1 MEKTTANIKD
11 LKLNSFVLID
21 GVPCKVEKVQVST
34 SGKHGHAK
42 VRVEAIGL
50 LDGTRHSIVEPAHE
64 TVEVPIVVAKKAQ
77 VLAVAGGKAQLMDL
91 QDYSQIE
98 LDIPEERKDEM
109 VPGNE
114 IDYYE
119 TMGIKT
125 LKKLK

>member
-1 MEKTTANIKD
+1 VEKTTASIKD
-11 LKLNSFVLID
+11 LKPNSFVLID
-21 GVPCKVEKVQVST
+21 GVPCRVEKVQVST
-34 SGKHGHAK
+34 AGKHGHAK

-50 LDGTRHSIVEPAHE
+50 LDETRHSIVGPAHE
-64 TVEVPIVVAKKAQ
+64 TVEVPIVLAKKAQ
-77 VLAVAGGKAQLMDL
+77 VLAVLGKKAQLMDL

-98 LDIPEERKDEM
+98 LDVPEEREDEV

>member
-1 MEKTTANIKD
+1 MEKTTTSIKN
-11 LKLNSFVLID
+11 LKENGFVIID
-21 GVPCKVEKVQVST
+21 GVPCRVYKVQIST
-34 SGKHGHAK
+34 TGKHGHAK

-50 LDGTRHSIVEPAHE
+50 FDNTRHSLIGPAHE
-64 TVEVPIVVAKKAQ
+64 TVEVPIVLKKKAQ
-77 VLAVAGGKAQLMDL
+77 ILAVVGKKVQIMDL
-91 QDYSQIE
+91 DDYSVFE
-98 LDIPEERKDEM
+98 LDIPEERKSEI

>member
-1 MEKTTANIKD
+1 MEKQTVSIKEI
-11 LKLNSFVLID
+11 KPNGFILID
-21 GVPCKVEKVQVST
+21 GVPCRVEKVQVST

-50 LDGTRHSIVEPAHE
+50 LDDVRRSLVCPSHE

-77 VLAVAGGKAQLMDL
+77 VLAVIGDKAQLMDL
-91 QDYSQIE
+91 NDYSQIE
-98 LDIPEERKDEM
+98 LEIPEDRKKEV

-114 IDYYE
+114 ILYYE
-119 TMGIKT
+119 TVGVKT